1 MAMAGLLGAARWDS
15 GRPGDCDAP
24 LGGRDRAP
32 AGGGFSRAGLRLA
45 LPTCGAA
52 PPVPALGRRCC
63 PPPHGSPSAQ
73 GPRAAWGGEGLS
85 CAVTCP
91 PPAREPALPPFA
103 HAQQHHGG
111 VSARSPRGGQTPGPP
126 RPPRGPRRPGL
137 VPDAPDA
144 AGPREAGGRCPA
156 QSRGALEPAGA
167 AGAAGGSGG
176 APGRTSGGHQQASRP
191 GRDRELSGLVLLS
204 SCPDATQQL
213 HTFFTQLRRAGRS
226 PATYRAV
233 TAGMPAAMEGE
244 IRTGLKLE
252 QIGDLQLVVPV
263 AAPSRRSVE
272 RKEVRKTLTRYE
284 VLATAPGCALVQLQP
299 LTAFPSQL
307 LVHLT
312 LLLCPALGDHLYS
325 ARVGTVLGES
335 FLLPTGSAVPHTQVL
350 GEQLLHRLRL
360 TQQLVHRLPLHLHLH
375 QLLLPTN
382 VVTAPPPPFF
392 LQTLSL
398 LGLSECPAVP

>member
-1 MAMAGLLGAARWDS
+1 MAA
-15 GRPGDCDAP
+15 
-24 LGGRDRAP
+24 
-32 AGGGFSRAGLRLA
+32 SRLVLR
-45 LPTCGAA
+45 
-52 PPVPALGRRCC
+52 
-63 PPPHGSPSAQ
+63 
-73 GPRAAWGGEGLS
+73 
-85 CAVTCP
+85 
-91 PPAREPALPPFA
+91 
-103 HAQQHHGG
+103 
-111 VSARSPRGGQTPGPP
+111 
-126 RPPRGPRRPGL
+126 
-137 VPDAPDA
+137 
-144 AGPREAGGRCPA
+144 AGGRLRAPRAPPA
-156 QSRGALEPAGA
+156 ARGAQAWYQMPLTPPGRGRQA
-167 AGAAGGSGG
+167 AGALHRAGGPWSRQELLGLLEAAVVHRAG
-176 APGRTSGGHQQASRP
+176 PLVAISKPPGLAVTGTP
-191 GRDRELSGLVLLS
+191 GQLSLVSLLPDLSQRLSLPDELHVVKAAGKELSGLVLLS